1 LSDERFEEIINMI
14 HPLFVL
20 GLVMFLGIVVWPL
33 AGPSPRKMESDL
45 IVVAVLILSYMAY
58 KSWWQKKQGK

>member
-1 LSDERFEEIINMI
+1 MI

>member
-1 LSDERFEEIINMI
+1 MI

-20 GLVMFLGIVVWPL
+20 GLVMFLGIVAWPM
-33 AGPSPRKMESDL
+33 ARAQGYAPHNMESDL

>member
-1 LSDERFEEIINMI
+1 MMF
-14 HPLFVL
+14 HPLYVL
-20 GLVMFLGIVVWPL
+20 GFVMFLGIVAWPF
-33 AGPSPRKMESDL
+33 ARSQGWAPRNMESDL

>member
-1 LSDERFEEIINMI
+1 MI

-20 GLVMFLGIVVWPL
+20 GIVMFLGIVAWPV
-33 AGPSPRKMESDL
+33 ARAQGWAPRSTEADL

-58 KSWWQKKQGK
+58 KSWWRGKQGE